1 MPVINKIYEG
11 TAGYPTAAS
20 SGYIFLFVSISAP
33 VIRRPFDVSRY
44 LWEWGIFLM
53 IPCSRSFR
61 RSLLVFPLCFFVSA
75 FFENSSARISRFVK
89 PFIRY
94 FPCEMVSKSW
104 NVSGSQTLKPV
115 MVFPFTVLRLQIL
128 LISFSRLFTGMIFCR
143 ESRKRLLAAFDI
155 SA

>member
-1 MPVINKIYEG
+1 M
-11 TAGYPTAAS
+11 AGYPIAAN
-20 SGYIFLFVSISAP
+20 SGYIFRFVSINAP
-33 VIRRPFDVSRY
+33 MIRRPFDVSRY

-53 IPCSRSFR
+53 IPCARSFR
-61 RSLLVFPLCFFVSA
+61 RSLPVFPLCLFTSA
-75 FFENSSARISRFVK
+75 SSGNSSVRISRFVK

-115 MVFPFTVLRLQIL
+115 MVFPLTVLRLQIL
-128 LISFSRLFTGMIFCR
+128 LISFSRIFTGMIFYR
-143 ESRKRLLAAFDI
+143 ESRKRLLAALDI